1 MTEEQLKGERE
12 LGGDVLPER
21 GIDLSEI
28 MNFSPSIDQWGRAEG
43 SAQHPEKKTSLCV
56 NNKIFQTAI
65 LFVLMNMT

>member
-21 GIDLSEI
+21 DIDLSEI

-43 SAQHPEKKTSLCV
+43 SAQDSQKKTLLCV
-56 NNKIFQTAI
+56 NNKSSRWPFC
-65 LFVLMNMT
+65 LY